1 MAADLAS
8 IVLLLNH
15 LFSRACLIAR
25 TTASPIRRMRT
36 SVEEGRGSL

>member
-15 LFSRACLIAR
+15 LFSRACLDSQNDR
-25 TTASPIRRMRT
+25 EPINRMGT
-36 SVEEGRGSL
+36 CGGGWLAGV